1 MGHRR
6 TIQAAVLGALALAAA
21 LPLVWMAV
29 SSLLTSEALQTF
41 PPSLHAGGGTLQN
54 YVHLLQQADMVRWLW
69 NTALVCGAVAG
80 GQMVLCSLAGYAFSR
95 GTFRGRRVWFGLVI
109 GTMMV
114 PGQILLVPLY
124 ALVLEFRLLD
134 SLWAVIL
141 PALASPF
148 GIYLVH
154 QYLVSLPQA
163 LEDAARLD
171 GCGVWGVFRHVALP
185 LAAPA
190 VAIVGLFAFLAQW
203 NAFLWP
209 LMVLHSSRHFTA
221 TVGLATLQDQHLLDH
236 GLVMAGATAAAVPA
250 CVVFLLFQRRFV
262 HGLRAGGVKG

>member
-1 MGHRR
+1 MRGRR
-6 TIQAAVLGALALAAA
+6 ITLVAGLTLLAAA
-21 LPLVWMAV
+21 AAAPLLWMIAG
-29 SSLLTSEALQTF
+29 SLLSREALETF
-41 PPSLHAGGGTLQN
+41 PPDWRSGPTWVN
-54 YVHLLQQADMVRWLW
+54 YVHLFSQADMIRWLV
-69 NTALVCGAVAG
+69 NSTLVCVAVAL
-80 GQMVLCSLAGYAFSR
+80 GQMVLCSLAGFAFAR
-95 GTFRGRRVWFGLVI
+95 GRFRGRRVLFALVV

-148 GIYLVH
+148 GIYLVR
-154 QYLVSLPQA
+154 QYLLSLPQA

-171 GCGVWGVFRHVALP
+171 GCGVWGVYRHLALP

-190 VAIVGLFAFLAQW
+190 IAIVGLFAFLTEW

-236 GLVMAGATAAAVPA
+236 GLVMAGATAAAIPA
-250 CVVFLLFQRRFV
+250 GLIFLLFQRRFV
-262 HGLRAGGVKG
+262 QGLRAGAIKG

>member
-1 MGHRR
+1 MGSRKR
-6 TIQAAVLGALALAAA
+6 LLGGGLLVLALLAA
-21 LPLVWMAV
+21 LPLVWMVA
-29 SSLLTSEALQTF
+29 SSLLSREALQTF
-41 PPSLHAGGGTLQN
+41 PPDVLGGPTVRN
-54 YVHLLQQADMVRWLW
+54 YVHLFQQAEMVRWLW
-69 NTALVCGAVAG
+69 NTALVCVGVAV
-80 GQMVLCSLAGYAFSR
+80 GQMVLCGLAGYAFAR
-95 GTFRGRRVWFGLVI
+95 GDFRGRRVAFGLIV

-124 ALVLEFRLLD
+124 ALVLEFHLLD

-148 GIYLVH
+148 GIYLVR
-154 QYLVSLPQA
+154 QYCLSLPQA

-171 GCGVWGVFRHVALP
+171 GCGVWGVYRHVALP
-185 LAAPA
+185 LATPA
-190 VAIVGLFAFLAQW
+190 IAIVGLFAFLAEW

-236 GLVMAGATAAAVPA
+236 GLVMAGATVAAIPA
-250 CVVFLLFQRRFV
+250 CVVFVLFQRRFV
-262 HGLRAGGVKG
+262 QGLRAGAVKG